1 MGARGILR
9 RFLRDADDA
18 PRKPRPVPSDNRGRA
33 RSAGGVRGGD
43 CPLLGRDVRGGG
55 GGHQGICG
63 GRGVLIATGETSL
76 FDEWGRR
83 RDDFLLADLFGMHA
97 WEINPEAENLY
108 VRKFGRGRVVY
119 SPAPYEQWYFWAAAP

>member
-1 MGARGILR
+1 MMLLESHVPFRVITEAELDRLEEFAVVI
-9 RFLRDADDA
+9 A
-18 PRKPRPVPSDNRGRA
+18 PSWAAMSEEAAEAIRA
-33 RSAGGVRGGD
+33 YVAAG
-43 CPLLGRDVRGGG
+43 
-55 GGHQGICG
+55 
-63 GRGVLIATGETSL
+63 GVLIATGETSL